1 MNNKLIKYIQIFSL
15 DFFLKQN
22 FKIKEE
28 IILNNENLEDYEQ
41 SFHLE
46 KIFLYLKNKEY
57 HYVVPNLYVLKNNK
71 VDLNLSKE
79 EAVKKFKIFI
89 SSRKKYKKKSNS
101 IPHQFQEKNEE
112 LNRLL
117 MELTEP
123 FAVAEYL
130 IQLIKDKQSI
140 LTKYTKKQKK
150 DLSIEYKEQEV
161 NIEKEWKDSIKSYH
175 ELFPVARKIKRKIK
189 LFIGPTNS
197 GKTYNALNELVS
209 HGSGVYLAPLRLLA
223 LEGKEEIEQRGQFCS
238 FITGEERE
246 IVKDAKFIAQTIE
259 TFNYNKIVHSVLID
273 EVQLISDPSR
283 GWAWSQALIGAPAE
297 NIILTGSLDC
307 LGIIEYVCRLL
318 GDELEVVQ
326 LTRHTNLEI
335 KETPVS
341 SLDFS
346 KLEENSAIIVF
357 SRKSVLHYKHI
368 LEKQNL
374 AVSIIY
380 GNLSPDVRRE
390 EAKKFREGKTKYLI
404 STDAIAMGLN
414 LPIKQIIFAEIEKF
428 NGEDQVE
435 LGSND
440 VRQIAGRAGRYKK
453 FDVGYVSSFSSSN
466 LNFIRKKMKEE
477 NVIQN
482 ILYIR
487 PTWEQ
492 IDFLSQLYDNQ
503 SLSFLLKSFYKLT
516 QKNSD
521 IYICG
526 DLKQVIE
533 LATSLDQKPLSL
545 KEKFE
550 WSLVPIDT
558 TNPAGLVVFNNWIN
572 SVISG
577 KTIKAEAFY
586 KIPLDLNHFDAD
598 YLYQAEINVKLLTA
612 YSWLAYHKT
621 DVAPDLEICQGLKNE
636 YNNFII
642 KVLQY
647 KITHKKCKQCDKKL
661 KMEYQYNICQSC
673 YENN

>member
-1 MNNKLIKYIQIFSL
+1 MNNKLIKYIQIFPL
-15 DFFLKQN
+15 DFFVKQN

-28 IILNNENLEDYEQ
+28 IILNNEDINNYEQ
-41 SFHLE
+41 VFSVE
-46 KIFLYLKNKEY
+46 KIFLYLKKKEY
-57 HYVVPNLYVLKNNK
+57 HYVIPNLYVLKNTK
-71 VDLNLSKE
+71 LELNLSKDD
-79 EAVKKFKIFI
+79 AVKKFKIFV
-89 SSRKKYKKKSNS
+89 SSRKKYKKKIDSV
-101 IPHQFQEKNEE
+101 PHQFQDKNEE
-112 LNRLL
+112 LNKLL
-117 MELTEP
+117 VDLTEP

-140 LTKYTKKQKK
+140 LTKYTKKIKN
-150 DLSIEYKEQEV
+150 DLAHQTKSVELNVER
-161 NIEKEWKDSIKSYH
+161 EWKDSIKSYH
-175 ELFPVARKIKRKIK
+175 ELFPVARKIKRKVK

-209 HGSGVYLAPLRLLA
+209 KESGVYLAPLRLLA
-223 LEGKEEIEQRGQFCS
+223 LEGKEEIEQRGEKCS

-259 TFNYNKIVHSVLID
+259 TFNYNKIVNAVLID

-283 GWAWSQALIGAPAE
+283 GWAWAQALIGAPAE

-307 LGIIEYVCRLL
+307 LNIIEYICKLL
-318 GDELEVVQ
+318 GDDLEIVK
-326 LTRHTNLEI
+326 LNRHTNLEI
-335 KETPVS
+335 KDSPVLLS
-341 SLDFS
+341 DLA

-357 SRKSVLHYKHI
+357 SRKSVLHYKHM

-374 AVSIIY
+374 PVSIIY
-380 GNLSPDVRRE
+380 GNLSPEVRRE

-414 LPIKQIIFAEIEKF
+414 LPINQVIFAEVEKF
-428 NGEDQVE
+428 NGDEQVE
-435 LGSND
+435 LGSNE

-453 FDVGYVSSFSSSN
+453 FDVGYVSSLSSSS

-477 NVIQN
+477 NIIQN
-482 ILYIR
+482 IIYIR

-492 IDFLSQLYDNQ
+492 IDFLSELYDNQ
-503 SLSFLLKSFYKLT
+503 NLSFLLKSFYKLT
-516 QKNSD
+516 QKNSN
-521 IYICG
+521 IYVCA

-533 LATSLDQKPLSL
+533 LASALDQKPLSL

-558 TNPAGLVVFNNWIN
+558 SNPAGLVVFNNWIN
-572 SVISG
+572 SVING
-577 KTIKAEAFY
+577 KPVKAEAFY
-586 KIPLDLNHFDAD
+586 KIPLDLNHFDSE

-612 YSWLAYHKT
+612 YSWLAYHKS
-621 DVAPDLEICQGLKNE
+621 DIAPDLELCQGLKAE

-642 KVLQY
+642 RVLQY
-647 KITHKKCKQCDKKL
+647 KITHKKCKECNKKL
-661 KMEYQYNICQSC
+661 SMEYQYNICQDC